1 MADRSAIHM
10 TTSSR
15 VLAALRVTILALS
28 LLACAACQQKVYT
41 GQVTINMTG
50 NGGGAYNPS
59 NVTVALGTL
68 VIFVNEDSQPH
79 SATAPGAFDSG
90 LVAPNGGRWT
100 WVASIPGTFQYHS
113 APQPSMAA
121 TITVLPGAPT
131 SP

>member
-1 MADRSAIHM
+1 MNEPSRGRAAI
-10 TTSSR
+10 
-15 VLAALRVTILALS
+15 RVTLLALT
-28 LLACAACQQKVYT
+28 LLACAACQQKVNT

-50 NGGGAYNPS
+50 AGGGAYNPA

-68 VIFVNEDSQPH
+68 VIFVNQDTQPH
-79 SATAPGAFDSG
+79 SATVAGAFDSG
-90 LVAPNGGRWT
+90 IIAPNGGRWT

-113 APQPSMAA
+113 SLQPTMIA